1 MLSIAHYVLSFD
13 SKGADVPSPLRFGMG
28 FTSHSQPV
36 VGDIVPMPDFQHEML
51 VFRYDLAHPFTV
63 QTVVRHPCEI
73 GDDLALAESFTTC
86 MAEMKHLYAHLL
98 TRRADVHCE
107 SYEEAI
113 RCRDCAYDQLKDH
126 AERRKNSGSKDG
138 ITYVLPPKPDPKP
151 NRYQNIGVGRVS
163 LSSPP

>member
-13 SKGADVPSPLRFGMG
+13 SKGADVPSPLCFGMG

-98 TRRADVHCE
+98 TRRTDVHCD
-107 SYEEAI
+107 SYEEAV
-113 RCRDCAYDQLKDH
+113 RCRDLTYELLK
-126 AERRKNSGSKDG
+126 ELVGRRKTAGSEEG
-138 ITYVLPPKPDPKP
+138 ITYVLPPKPDPK
-151 NRYQNIGVGRVS
+151 RDRHQKSAVIA
-163 LSSPP
+163 LS